1 MPSPLLVLTARTSPY
16 VFDAAPMFV
25 VALLYT
31 LYPPGAYVSMGWRQ
45 PRSEEAIDPESSGN
59 SVNPESLAMTPPR
72 RD

>member
-1 MPSPLLVLTARTSPY
+1 MLTERTSPY

-45 PRSEEAIDPESSGN
+45 PRSEEAIDPTASGHN
-59 SVNPESLAMTPPR
+59 TDPESFAMTPPR
-72 RD
+72 QD